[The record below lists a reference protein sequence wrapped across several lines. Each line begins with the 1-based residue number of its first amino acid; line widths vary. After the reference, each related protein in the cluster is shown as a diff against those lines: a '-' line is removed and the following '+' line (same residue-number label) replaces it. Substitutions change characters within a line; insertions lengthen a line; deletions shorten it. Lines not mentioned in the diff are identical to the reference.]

1 MTRFYPTLIKSL
13 VMITLF
19 GMVTTAKADPLPL
32 QLKTEAVVTQDVIR
46 VGDLWE
52 NAGDKA
58 DMAIAQAPKPGR
70 RVSLDTRWLTTLA
83 SNNGINWRPSSQF
96 EHIVVERSGRAIELP
111 LIESELRE
119 ALTLEGLPTTSNFEI
134 TNRQNLSVII
144 PADAPATIAIKE
156 MVMDSRTQRFAAVI
170 EAPAG
175 SPQAI
180 RVKITGRTF
189 ATTRVPVL
197 SHAMNRGETIA
208 SKDLIWTEVR
218 DDNLHQDLVIDPKQL
233 IGMEPRQLLKANNPV
248 RLADLQRPMAVSRN
262 GLVTL
267 LLQTPYMT
275 LTAQGR
281 AMDDAGI
288 GDTVRV
294 TNLQTKQVIEARVQA
309 PGTVVVA
316 ATSQIIQTAASRS
329 LTTAAN

>member
-1 MTRFYPTLIKSL
+1 
-13 VMITLF
+13 
-19 GMVTTAKADPLPL
+19 
-32 QLKTEAVVTQDVIR
+32 
-46 VGDLWE
+46 
-52 NAGDKA
+52 
-58 DMAIAQAPKPGR
+58 
-70 RVSLDTRWLTTLA
+70 LDTRWLTTLA